1 MHRCCPDIPKLH
13 LLYILPKS
21 KLFLHWSTLYK
32 TCKLNKSLIFRCFH
46 IYTHMLWSGVA
57 IQLWVLLPMFRDF
70 QLCSHYAIHLS
81 VSGMYLVRSHVSK
94 REEGSPHRQE
104 QLLWRR
110 ERIHFHPWAGLFVQ
124 TAHVLKFTE
133 LALIQPPLLSL
144 YMQLYKKFEVPQPA
158 ESLGHEKDWN
168 IDLIPKF
175 FLASGK
181 ILVLLIWFFQHLL
194 F

>member
-1 MHRCCPDIPKLH
+1 
-13 LLYILPKS
+13 
-21 KLFLHWSTLYK
+21 
-32 TCKLNKSLIFRCFH
+32 
-46 IYTHMLWSGVA
+46 MLWSGVGK
-57 IQLWVLLPMFRDF
+57 QLWVLLPKFRDF

-94 REEGSPHRQE
+94 REKGSPHWQE

-110 ERIHFHPWAGLFVQ
+110 ERIHFHPWAGLFIQ
-124 TAHVLKFTE
+124 TAHKQTFTSTCAE
-133 LALIQPPLLSL
+133 VHRACTNSTPLLLL

-158 ESLGHEKDWN
+158 ESLGHEKEWN

-181 ILVLLIWFFQHLL
+181 NLVLLIWFFQHLL